1 MEIAMNR
8 YIVTVIAAA
17 CAAAVP
23 AFADDITIDPHPF
36 VSTLTREQ
44 VRAETLEAMK
54 QGSLNYGSGYDPLA
68 RYPAPKGPGRTRA
81 EVTAEYLASRNDVTA
96 MNAEDSG
103 SSYMSRMAATRVRP
117 ATATELAKVE

>member
-17 CAAAVP
+17 CAAAIP
-23 AFADDITIDPHPF
+23 AFADDITIDTNPF
-36 VSTLTREQ
+36 VSTLTRAQ

-54 QGSLNYGSGYDPLA
+54 VGINYGSGYDPLV
-68 RYPAPKGPGRTRA
+68 RFPRQQGPGRTRA
-81 EVTAEYLASRNDVTA
+81 EVTAEYLASRNEVTA

-103 SSYMSRMAATRVRP
+103 SSHMTRVAAVKARP
-117 ATATELAKVE
+117 AAATELASME

>member
-1 MEIAMNR
+1 MNR

-36 VSTLTREQ
+36 VSTMTRAQ
-44 VRAETLEAMK
+44 VQADLQQAMK
-54 QGSLNYGSGYDPLA
+54 NGGVSYGSGYDPLA
-68 RYPAPKGPGRTRA
+68 RYPAAPGPKRTRA
-81 EVTAEYLASRNDVTA
+81 EVTAEFLATRADVAA

-103 SSYMSRMAATRVRP
+103 SAYLSRMAATRAVRP
-117 ATATELAKVE
+117 ATTDLAAVE